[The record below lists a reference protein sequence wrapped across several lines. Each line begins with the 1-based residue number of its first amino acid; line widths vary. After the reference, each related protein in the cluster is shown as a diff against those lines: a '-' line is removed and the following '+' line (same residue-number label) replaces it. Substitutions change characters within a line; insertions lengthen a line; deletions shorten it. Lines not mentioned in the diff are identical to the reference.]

1 MRQFL
6 CELLFSCSLL
16 GAGAPPIDEL
26 TYGTVLYE
34 YFQED
39 HQAALLNALVAR
51 KQGRRGENV
60 TRFDLATGSFAFADG
75 MYGYA
80 QETFAAIPE
89 GEIER
94 IDQLR
99 LAFHLAREYHRRQAW
114 QPLSE
119 QLEKI
124 ELGETWFGKRR
135 LHPEVEYMR
144 AELAIQRGQFEA
156 AEQHFGAM
164 QDINPLRAYGLFNLG
179 VAYRQSGQLPAA
191 KKTFKQ
197 LAQLPAYSDEAFD
210 LSQRAKL
217 ALAFIAR
224 QTQDTQSA
232 EQVLSALP
240 SGGRY
245 QEVAMA
251 AFGGLAMDNADYELA
266 ARIWMTLQ
274 QQDYWTPSTATA
286 RLGFPL
292 SLERMAGDGRT
303 TTGMALV
310 QFQQAERSFVSRLDN
325 LTRLSMDA
333 QDPQWVQGLLKVFA
347 KDEKDP
353 QQMRV
358 LMGKWEEQ
366 LGHTDWLEWLATD
379 KVNQAL
385 TQWRELNGMESYLGK
400 LPRKLDALEAVAV
413 EQSHRNE
420 QAQNLLHGDG
430 LLARREQ
437 LQQQLSRSA
446 ENLAD
451 LVTARPERDHS
462 WMFALATPQ
471 QRVLLSDLEQMRSHL
486 KYMVERDHQR
496 WRARID
502 RLQGVIFYQLVDASA
517 ARIQALNKEHKALQ
531 VLLRDVDVR
540 VVRVQGAQDNF
551 VAGVGTDFA
560 VFVDRAEEI
569 AARVSTA
576 RIGREVL
583 LANEIRG
590 RMQRE
595 MRQVEQYLLVTRIA
609 IARATDQLA
618 QVNSLAS
625 SAGVQQ

>member
-1 MRQFL
+1 MKQFL
-6 CELLFSCSLL
+6 CELLFTCSMI
-16 GAGAPPIDEL
+16 GAAVPTVDDL

-39 HQAALLNALVAR
+39 NQAALLNALVAE
-51 KQGRRGENV
+51 KQHRRGENV
-60 TRFDLATGSFAFADG
+60 TRFDLAAGSFAFADG

-89 GEIER
+89 TEIEQ

-124 ELGETWFGKRR
+124 ELGKNWFGRRR

-144 AELAIQRGQFEA
+144 AELAIHRDQFEA
-156 AEQHFGAM
+156 AQGHLKGM
-164 QDINPLRAYGLFNLG
+164 QETNPLRAYGLFNLG
-179 VAYRQSGQLPAA
+179 VAYRQAGQLPAA
-191 KKTFKQ
+191 KATFAA

-210 LSQRAKL
+210 LGQRAKL
-217 ALAFIAR
+217 ALALIAR
-224 QTQDTQSA
+224 QQQDMQSA

-240 SGGRY
+240 VGGRY

-251 AFGGLAMDNADYELA
+251 ALGGLAMDNSDYELA

-310 QFQQAERSFVSRLDN
+310 QFQQAERSFMSRLDS
-325 LTRLSMDA
+325 LTRLSLDA
-333 QDPQWVQGLLKVFA
+333 QDPQWVQGLLQVFA
-347 KDEKDP
+347 KDEKNP
-353 QQMRV
+353 QQMHV
-358 LMGKWEEQ
+358 LMQKWEEQ

-385 TQWRELNGMESYLGK
+385 TQWRDLSGMEHWLGR
-400 LPRKLDALEAVAV
+400 LPPKLDALQGVAV
-413 EQSHRNE
+413 EQRRRNE
-420 QAQNLLHGDG
+420 QAQDLLDGDG
-430 LLARREQ
+430 LLVRRELLTHRLTQ
-437 LQQQLSRSA
+437 SA
-446 ENLAD
+446 QNLAI
-451 LVTARPERDHS
+451 LAKAQPERDHD
-462 WMFALATPQ
+462 WMFALATP
-471 QRVLLSDLEQMRSHL
+471 RERLLLGDLEQMQGHL
-486 KYMVERDHQR
+486 QFMNERDHRR

-502 RLQGVIFYQLVDASA
+502 RLQGVIFYQLVDESA
-517 ARIQALNKEHKALQ
+517 ARLQKLNKEHKALQ
-531 VLLRDVDVR
+531 ALLADVDER
-540 VVRVQGAQDNF
+540 VLRVESAQDNF
-551 VAGVGTDFA
+551 IAGVGTDFL
-560 VFVDRAEEI
+560 VFLDRADDI
-569 AARVSTA
+569 SVMVHTARV
-576 RIGREVL
+576 GREAL

-618 QVNSLAS
+618 QVGSLSAS
-625 SAGVQQ
+625 TGVQR

>member
-1 MRQFL
+1 MI
-6 CELLFSCSLL
+6 
-16 GAGAPPIDEL
+16 GAAVPTVDDL

-39 HQAALLNALVAR
+39 NQAALLNALVAE
-51 KQGRRGENV
+51 KQHRRGENV
-60 TRFDLATGSFAFADG
+60 TRFDLAAGSFAFADG

-89 GEIER
+89 TEIEQ

-124 ELGETWFGKRR
+124 ELGKNWFGRRR

-144 AELAIQRGQFEA
+144 AELAIHRDQFEA
-156 AEQHFGAM
+156 AQGHLNGM
-164 QDINPLRAYGLFNLG
+164 QETNPLRAYGLFNLG
-179 VAYRQSGQLPAA
+179 VAYRRAGQLSAA
-191 KKTFKQ
+191 KATFAA

-210 LSQRAKL
+210 LGQRAKL
-217 ALAFIAR
+217 ALALIAR
-224 QTQDTQSA
+224 QQQDMQSA

-240 SGGRY
+240 VGGRY

-251 AFGGLAMDNADYELA
+251 ALGGLAMDNSDYELA

-310 QFQQAERSFVSRLDN
+310 QFQQAERSFMSRLDS
-325 LTRLSMDA
+325 LTRLSLDA
-333 QDPQWVQGLLKVFA
+333 QDPQWVQGLLQVFA
-347 KDEKDP
+347 KDEKNP
-353 QQMRV
+353 QQMHV
-358 LMGKWEEQ
+358 LMQKWEEQ

-385 TQWRELNGMESYLGK
+385 TQWRDLNGMEHWLGR
-400 LPRKLDALEAVAV
+400 LPPKLDALQGVAV
-413 EQSHRNE
+413 EQRRRNE
-420 QAQNLLHGDG
+420 QAQDLLDGDG
-430 LLARREQ
+430 LLVRRELLTHRLTQ
-437 LQQQLSRSA
+437 SA
-446 ENLAD
+446 QNLAI
-451 LVTARPERDHS
+451 LAKAQPERDHD
-462 WMFALATPQ
+462 WMFALATP
-471 QRVLLSDLEQMRSHL
+471 RERLLLGDLEQMQGHL
-486 KYMVERDHQR
+486 QFMNERDHRR

-502 RLQGVIFYQLVDASA
+502 RLQGVIFYQLVDESA
-517 ARIQALNKEHKALQ
+517 ARLQKLNKEHKALQ
-531 VLLRDVDVR
+531 ALLADVDER
-540 VVRVQGAQDNF
+540 VLRVESAQDNF
-551 VAGVGTDFA
+551 IAGVGTDFL
-560 VFVDRAEEI
+560 VFLDRADDI
-569 AARVSTA
+569 SVMVHTARV
-576 RIGREVL
+576 GREAL

-618 QVNSLAS
+618 QVGPLSAS
-625 SAGVQQ
+625 TGVQR